1 MNINLPGEPT
11 IVVVRGVDAQ
21 YRYTEL
27 LRAQHI
33 DCVARV
39 NTDTLIQEHFP
50 DYLRDRETC
59 MKRPGWNGEHSRH
72 LPDLRL
78 RCLVVLA
85 RFATQSIIEISDE
98 EVESIPI
105 CTSTEAL
112 EAELLHRMKC
122 LATQYYGGPGLYRR
136 ADASQDPVPDW
147 EVRPDRGLRLLYDAL
162 RRNTDQMDDHHAP
175 IQSLAGIPG
184 RAVTPCVGGTYID
197 WKSISVY
204 FVQLRYEHQ
213 AAGASENHD
222 LFTEVIRQWAR
233 SRLEDEHWTDDT
245 DSDLRSNVYDMRRF
259 HRPPNGRRPRRN
271 RKGQVVAMKDLFL
284 SNSGSPSHD
293 TLVRGERDSAWTAPS
308 TDEHRRRCERRQRQL
323 QQVKQWQ
330 DWEGTGKV
338 YIDVPGYDRI
348 FLWNREGPGLPVVI
362 ERESIS
368 TLRQELAKPRS
379 SGAAGTRGL
388 ELAIARFRYGI
399 PDLTRK
405 ELTSGRLRW
414 RFAKALRPA

>member
-78 RCLVVLA
+78 RCPVVLA
-85 RFATQSIIEISDE
+85 RFATQSIIEVSDE

-293 TLVRGERDSAWTAPS
+293 TLVRGERDSAGPRRAPTNIAADANGANGNCS
-308 TDEHRRRCERRQRQL
+308 RSGSGR
-323 QQVKQWQ
+323 
-330 DWEGTGKV
+330 TGKE
-338 YIDVPGYDRI
+338 PARC
-348 FLWNREGPGLPVVI
+348 
-362 ERESIS
+362 IS
-368 TLRQELAKPRS
+368 TCRVTTEYSCGTAKDRACPWSSSGRAFPRS
-379 SGAAGTRGL
+379 
-388 ELAIARFRYGI
+388 
-399 PDLTRK
+399 
-405 ELTSGRLRW
+405 GRNW
-414 RFAKALRPA
+414 RNHDRPALPGREDWNSP